1 MQTKP
6 PQDLDA
12 TYRPVQTLRA
22 MTHGRR
28 IESRIYLD
36 HLTAVILARL
46 VRESTEPIL
55 SGAMPSR

>member
-1 MQTKP
+1 MQTKTR
-6 PQDLDA
+6 QDSDD
-12 TYRPVQTLRA
+12 TYQSVQTLRA

-55 SGAMPSR
+55 SGVLTD

>member
-1 MQTKP
+1 MQTKTR
-6 PQDLDA
+6 QDSDD

-55 SGAMPSR
+55 SGVLTAR

>member
-1 MQTKP
+1 MQTKTR
-6 PQDLDA
+6 QDSDG

-55 SGAMPSR
+55 SGVLTAR